1 MLIIQ
6 DIKEKK
12 NLNNFKF
19 FFFLNKNLDNTFN
32 IQFRTK
38 KHPSIDIIWMV
49 SIKTKVKLLNKGSSC
64 FSLLPGLPCIV
75 GSFVSPVSWVHRPQY
90 SQYLPAS
97 VCIPTKA
104 SHQGYP
110 VGSCRSGGSCSPFVC
125 LFGGSEGEIP
135 NLFRRK
141 QIKNVIIADNDQ
153 IQFGKNRLTLL
164 EVLFSIIFQQI

>member
-12 NLNNFKF
+12 NLNNLKF
-19 FFFLNKNLDNTFN
+19 FFFNKNLDNTFN

-49 SIKTKVKLLNKGSSC
+49 SIKTKVKSLNKGSSC

-90 SQYLPAS
+90 S
-97 VCIPTKA
+97 
-104 SHQGYP
+104 
-110 VGSCRSGGSCSPFVC
+110 
-125 LFGGSEGEIP
+125 
-135 NLFRRK
+135 
-141 QIKNVIIADNDQ
+141 
-153 IQFGKNRLTLL
+153 
-164 EVLFSIIFQQI
+164 